1 MMARDMS
8 VAPRERINIVYK
20 PISGDAKEEVE
31 LPLKLFVTGDFTG
44 REDDT
49 PVEDRKVI
57 SVDKTNLNDV
67 MKACDLNVA
76 FIVKDTLID
85 SADET
90 PVNLKFEKFSDFEPE
105 NVVRQI
111 PELRKLLELREALTT
126 LKGPMGNVPAFRK
139 LLQSIIS
146 DQASRETLMNELKL
160 LEDSSQTGFE

>member
-1 MMARDMS
+1 MMAREMS
-8 VAPRERINIVYK
+8 VAPKERINIVYK
-20 PISGDAKEEVE
+20 SISGDAKEEVE
-31 LPLKLFVTGDFTG
+31 LPLKLLVTGDFTG

-49 PVEDRKVI
+49 PVDDRNVV

-67 MKACDLNVA
+67 MKACDVNA
-76 FIVKDTLID
+76 TFTVKDTLTD
-85 SADET
+85 SADEI
-90 PVNLKFEKFSDFEPE
+90 PVNLKFEKFRDFEPE

-146 DQASRETLMNELKL
+146 DKASRETLMNELKL
-160 LEDSSQTGFE
+160 LDNNSRIEIE

>member
-1 MMARDMS
+1 MARDMS

-31 LPLKLFVTGDFTG
+31 LPLKLLVTGDFTG
-44 REDDT
+44 RQDDT

-67 MKACDLNVA
+67 MKACDLNA
-76 FIVKDTLID
+76 TFTVKDTLTD
-85 SADET
+85 SVDEI
-90 PVNLKFEKFSDFEPE
+90 PVDLKFEKFSDFEPE

-146 DQASRETLMNELKL
+146 DKDSREILMNELKL
-160 LEDSSQTGFE
+160 LEDSSQTEFE